1 MEVNDG
7 EKTAAFI
14 EVFCGCYS
22 EYVKAIETL
31 KIKNRN
37 LFKDEVSPGLFLSYH
52 NSFKSRILNND
63 TTVLRDLSYLN
74 RRRCLSLEPSNEH
87 TLLMFLSNLCIYA
100 KLATKSYEKLSAE
113 EQVMGDNI
121 LNRHFQRKVDLA
133 SSGSEDDVWQETLA
147 EICRDIGETM
157 NDDANAAYIRQK
169 MEHISAENPSG
180 VVNHMDV
187 VRLLLSD
194 GGDGGPID
202 IMGVVQ
208 KISNR
213 ITAKMNSG
221 QLDEGALLRQ
231 SMRLMNCIPKE

>member
-1 MEVNDG
+1 MEVNDSK
-7 EKTAAFI
+7 KTAAFI

-22 EYVKAIETL
+22 EYVNAIETL

-37 LFKDEVSPGLFLSYH
+37 LFKDEVSPGQFLSYH
-52 NSFKSRILNND
+52 NSFKNRILNND

-121 LNRHFQRKVDLA
+121 LNRHFQRKSA
-133 SSGSEDDVWQETLA
+133 ITSTGSEDDVWQEMLA
-147 EICRDIGETM
+147 EISQDIGESM
-157 NDDANAAYIRQK
+157 NEENSAYIRQK
-169 MEHISAENPSG
+169 MEHIAAENPSG
-180 VVNHMDV
+180 AVNHMDV

-194 GGDGGPID
+194 NGDGGPID
-202 IMGVVQ
+202 IMSVVQ

-231 SMRLMNCIPKE
+231 SMRLMKCIPKE

>member
-1 MEVNDG
+1 MEVNDS

-14 EVFCGCYS
+14 DVFCGCYS

-37 LFKDEVSPGLFLSYH
+37 LFKDEVSPGQFLSYH
-52 NSFKSRILNND
+52 NGFKNRILNND
-63 TTVLRDLSYLN
+63 ATVLRDLSYLN

-121 LNRHFQRKVDLA
+121 LNRHFQRKLDIT
-133 SSGSEDDVWQETLA
+133 STGTEDDVWQEMLA
-147 EICRDIGETM
+147 EISQDIGESM
-157 NDDANAAYIRQK
+157 NEENSAYIRQK
-169 MEHISAENPSG
+169 MEHIAAENPSG
-180 VVNHMDV
+180 AVNHMDV

-194 GGDGGPID
+194 NGDGGPID
-202 IMGVVQ
+202 IMSVVQ

-231 SMRLMNCIPKE
+231 SMRLMKCIPKQ